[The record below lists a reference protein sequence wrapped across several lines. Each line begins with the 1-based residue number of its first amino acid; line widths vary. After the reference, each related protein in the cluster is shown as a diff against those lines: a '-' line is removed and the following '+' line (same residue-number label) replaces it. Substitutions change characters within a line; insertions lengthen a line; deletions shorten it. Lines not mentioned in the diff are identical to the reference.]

1 MNREK
6 HDFVN
11 RADMCTE
18 GECSSSSVFIHQKVC
33 YPPPPPFVRYP
44 IYDIIGLTRKI
55 QNRKFLPKRNIF
67 KWTHEKDKCVLWQ
80 ENQQFLN

>member
-11 RADMCTE
+11 RADMCIEE
-18 GECSSSSVFIHQKVC
+18 GVFECIHTSNKC
-33 YPPPPPFVRYP
+33 AIPPPPPFVRYP